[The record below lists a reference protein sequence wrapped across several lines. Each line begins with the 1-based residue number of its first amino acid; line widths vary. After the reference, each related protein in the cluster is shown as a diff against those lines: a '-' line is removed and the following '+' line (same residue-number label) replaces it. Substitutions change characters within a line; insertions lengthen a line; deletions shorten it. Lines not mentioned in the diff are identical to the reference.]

1 MIRYWD
7 KKILDI
13 KSWYSLPPS
22 PLLSIKFF
30 DTRNFAKHRR
40 FPLRSFFGT
49 LRQQIF
55 NRKSWY
61 SPLWHK
67 IFQYVKL
74 SETQKGSTTNW
85 FGTVRQKFWHE
96 IVILPPSFPSPL
108 VHEVFRYQKFCE
120 TQKVSPT
127 KFFGTV
133 RQQIFYRKSWYS
145 PFRHKIFRYVKL
157 SDARI
162 PLRNDSVLRQ
172 NFWNTEGFLY
182 EIFRYC
188 ETTVFL

>member
-1 MIRYWD
+1 MIPAPSLSPNIFRYQKCSEKQKGSSTKFFGTVRQKFWH
-7 KKILDI
+7 KIVI
-13 KSWYSLPPS
+13 LPPS
-22 PLLSIKFF
+22 SSPPLLSIKFF

-67 IFQYVKL
+67 IFQYV
-74 SETQKGSTTNW
+74 N
-85 FGTVRQKFWHE
+85 FWNRR
-96 IVILPPSFPSPL
+96 V
-108 VHEVFRYQKFCE
+108 
-120 TQKVSPT
+120 
-127 KFFGTV
+127 
-133 RQQIFYRKSWYS
+133 
-145 PFRHKIFRYVKL
+145 
-157 SDARI
+157 

-182 EIFRYC
+182 EMIRYWDKKILDRKSWCPPPPLRLIPSIFRYPK
-188 ETTVFL
+188 LMKH